1 MPINRSDRS
10 SKRPAPEVVEFYTQ
24 FAEESRLGA
33 GSAKLEYE
41 RTRELLGRL
50 LPSPPGR
57 IVDVGGGAGVYA
69 FWLADLG
76 YQIDLVDA
84 TPRLVEEARRRDL
97 VASSKL
103 ASISE
108 ADARTL
114 SHPDGSADAVLLM
127 GPLYHL
133 TARED
138 RLMALREALR
148 VLRGG
153 GILVA
158 AAISRY
164 AGTLDGLAF
173 HPTLDS
179 GIVKMRHDAIVDGQ
193 YRNTTGNPRYFT
205 TAYFHTPEDLA
216 EELTEVGY
224 EEVRVFGVEGPGWLL
239 PDFEARWRDDGSRSH
254 VLTVARLL
262 ERESSVVGVSA
273 HLVGAGS
280 KPMML
285 KSEIE

>member
-1 MPINRSDRS
+1 MPINRSDHNSR
-10 SKRPAPEVVEFYTQ
+10 RPAPEVIEFYTQ

-33 GSAKLEYE
+33 GSARLEYE
-41 RTRELLGRL
+41 HTRELLERL
-50 LPSPPGR
+50 LPPPPDR
-57 IVDVGGGAGVYA
+57 IVDVGGGAGAYA
-69 FWLADLG
+69 FWLADRG
-76 YQIDLVDA
+76 YQIDLVDT
-84 TPRLVEEARRRDL
+84 TPRLVEEARRRDV
-97 VASSKL
+97 VASTRL

-108 ADARTL
+108 ADARRL

-138 RLMALREALR
+138 RLVALREALR
-148 VLRGG
+148 VLRRGG
-153 GILVA
+153 TLVA
-158 AAISRY
+158 AESLRY

-173 HPTLDS
+173 HPTLDA
-179 GIVKMRHDAIVDGQ
+179 GIVRMRHDAIVDGQ

-216 EELTEVGY
+216 EELSEVGY
-224 EEVRVFGVEGPGWLL
+224 EEVRVFGVEGHGWLL
-239 PDFEARWRDDGSRSH
+239 PDFEARWDDDGLRNH

-262 ERESSVVGVSA
+262 ERESSVIGVSA

-280 KPMML
+280 NPVGPN
-285 KSEIE
+285 SEI

>member
-1 MPINRSDRS
+1 MPINHSDRS
-10 SKRPAPEVVEFYTQ
+10 SKRPASEVIEFYTQ
-24 FAEESRLGA
+24 VAEESRLGA
-33 GSAKLEYE
+33 GSAKLEHE
-41 RTRELLGRL
+41 RTRELLERL
-50 LPSPPGR
+50 LPSLPGR
-57 IVDVGGGAGVYA
+57 IVDVGGGAGAYA
-69 FWLADLG
+69 FWLADRG

-84 TPRLVEEARRRDL
+84 TPRLVEEARRRDV

-153 GILVA
+153 GILIA

-173 HPTLDS
+173 HPTLDA

-216 EELTEVGY
+216 EELTEIGY
-224 EEVRVFGVEGPGWLL
+224 EDVRVFGVEGPGWLL
-239 PDFEARWRDDGSRSH
+239 PDFEARWRDDGLRSH

-262 ERESSVVGVSA
+262 ERESSVIGVSA

-285 KSEIE
+285 KSEI

>member
-1 MPINRSDRS
+1 MPINHTDRS
-10 SKRPAPEVVEFYTQ
+10 SKRPAPEVIEFYTQ

-33 GSAKLEYE
+33 GSAKLEHE
-41 RTRELLGRL
+41 RTRELLERL

-57 IVDVGGGAGVYA
+57 IVDVGAGAGAYA

-84 TPRLVEEARRRDL
+84 TPRLVEEARRRDV

-108 ADARTL
+108 ADARML

-127 GPLYHL
+127 GRLYHL

-148 VLRGG
+148 VLRRGG
-153 GILVA
+153 TLVA

-173 HPTLDS
+173 HPTLDA
-179 GIVKMRHDAIVDGQ
+179 GIVRMRHDAIVDGQ
-193 YRNTTGNPRYFT
+193 YRNTTGDPRYFT
-205 TAYFHTPEDLA
+205 TAYFHTPEDFA
-216 EELTEVGY
+216 EELTETGY

-239 PDFEARWRDDGSRSH
+239 PDFEARWRDDDSRSH

-280 KPMML
+280 KPMRL
-285 KSEIE
+285 KSE